1 MYGHAVN
8 ACVCIWNMAILC
20 MLFSVWQW
28 NPEALKGRCVL
39 TMWAC
44 TVNKAN
50 NSARLHLIGCVSFI
64 MREKKQPV
72 QNSLQ
77 LQGDC
82 LAHILYKCPT
92 QCLPLSCTMQ
102 QTSNL
107 TSSMATNS
115 PWSILII
122 FSGKSSKPLYRIR
135 SLSYLL
141 YLYIYL
147 FLKKKK
153 KKPVN
158 YTEVILMHLKPYS
171 F

>member
-1 MYGHAVN
+1 MHAF
-8 ACVCIWNMAILC
+8 AFWNMDISCKVFL
-20 MLFSVWQW
+20 LWQW
-28 NPEALKGRCVL
+28 NPEALTEREIYVL

-50 NSARLHLIGCVSFI
+50 NCARLYLPGCVSFI
-64 MREKKQPV
+64 MRKKKQPV
-72 QNSLQ
+72 QNCLQ

-92 QCLPLSCTMQ
+92 QCLPFSCTLQ
-102 QTSNL
+102 QTSKL
-107 TSSMATNS
+107 TSSIATNS

-122 FSGKSSKPLYRIR
+122 FSGKSSKPLCRIR
-135 SLSYLL
+135 SLSYVF

-147 FLKKKK
+147 FLKKKRK
-153 KKPVN
+153 TVN
-158 YTEVILMHLKPYS
+158 YTEVILKHLKPYS